1 MSNSNFSNNPGQ
13 ENYRGRSNNERSN
26 FRDRSGG
33 RRDGGGFRI
42 RLSDN
47 EMKAVKSI
55 QETFQLR
62 STVAV
67 LGFAIRTLSEMIKD
81 EKLIESITEYA
92 KNNKRNIKMSN
103 SNFSNNPGQENYR
116 GRSNNERSNFRDR
129 SGGRRDGGGFRIRLS
144 DNEMKAVKSIQETFQ
159 LRSTVAVLG
168 FSVRTLSEM
177 IKNEKLIESIT
188 EYAKNN

>member
-13 ENYRGRSNNERSN
+13 ENYRGPSNNGRSN

-55 QETFQLR
+55 QEAFQLR

-67 LGFAIRTLSEMIKD
+67 LGFSVRTLSEMIKD

-92 KNNKRNIKMSN
+92 KNNKNSSPNRQSQNSYEEKAKIHKSLIK
-103 SNFSNNPGQENYR
+103 R
-116 GRSNNERSNFRDR
+116 
-129 SGGRRDGGGFRIRLS
+129 
-144 DNEMKAVKSIQETFQ
+144 
-159 LRSTVAVLG
+159 
-168 FSVRTLSEM
+168 
-177 IKNEKLIESIT
+177 
-188 EYAKNN
+188 

>member
-1 MSNSNFSNNPGQ
+1 MANSNFSNNPGQ

-33 RRDGGGFRI
+33 RRDGGGGFRI

-55 QETFQLR
+55 QDAFQLR

-67 LGFAIRTLSEMIKD
+67 LGFSVRTLSEMIKD

-92 KNNKRNIKMSN
+92 KNNKN
-103 SNFSNNPGQENYR
+103 SSPNRQSQIPYEKKTKTTPDPFARPVKNSSTEENQ
-116 GRSNNERSNFRDR
+116 SSEVEE
-129 SGGRRDGGGFRIRLS
+129 DG
-144 DNEMKAVKSIQETFQ
+144 K
-159 LRSTVAVLG
+159 
-168 FSVRTLSEM
+168 
-177 IKNEKLIESIT
+177 
-188 EYAKNN
+188 

>member
-1 MSNSNFSNNPGQ
+1 
-13 ENYRGRSNNERSN
+13 
-26 FRDRSGG
+26 
-33 RRDGGGFRI
+33 
-42 RLSDN
+42 
-47 EMKAVKSI
+47 
-55 QETFQLR
+55 
-62 STVAV
+62 
-67 LGFAIRTLSEMIKD
+67 
-81 EKLIESITEYA
+81 
-92 KNNKRNIKMSN
+92 MSN

-177 IKNEKLIESIT
+177 IKDCLLYTSPNPRDRTTSRMPSS
-188 EYAKNN
+188 A

>member
-1 MSNSNFSNNPGQ
+1 MSNSNYDNATGK
-13 ENYRGRSNNERSN
+13 EIYRSRSNNDRSN

-55 QETFQLR
+55 QE
-62 STVAV
+62 
-67 LGFAIRTLSEMIKD
+67 K
-81 EKLIESITEYA
+81 
-92 KNNKRNIKMSN
+92 
-103 SNFSNNPGQENYR
+103 
-116 GRSNNERSNFRDR
+116 
-129 SGGRRDGGGFRIRLS
+129 
-144 DNEMKAVKSIQETFQ
+144 FQ

-177 IKNEKLIESIT
+177 IKDEKLIESIT
-188 EYAKNN
+188 TYAKNNKNSSPIRQSQNNAEDKTKKTPNPFARPVKSSSNEKAQSNELEKDDN

>member
-1 MSNSNFSNNPGQ
+1 MSNSNFGNNPGR
-13 ENYRGRSNNERSN
+13 ENYRGRPNNGRSD

-33 RRDGGGFRI
+33 KRDGGGFRI

-81 EKLIESITEYA
+81 EKLIGSITQYA
-92 KNNKRNIKMSN
+92 KNNKNSSSPKKELAYEKKNKIPAANPFARPVKKTPSEETKQNI
-103 SNFSNNPGQENYR
+103 
-116 GRSNNERSNFRDR
+116 D
-129 SGGRRDGGGFRIRLS
+129 
-144 DNEMKAVKSIQETFQ
+144 
-159 LRSTVAVLG
+159 
-168 FSVRTLSEM
+168 
-177 IKNEKLIESIT
+177 KLVE
-188 EYAKNN
+188 EGDDK

>member
-1 MSNSNFSNNPGQ
+1 MSNSNFSNNTGQ

-33 RRDGGGFRI
+33 RRDGGGGVRI

-55 QETFQLR
+55 QE
-62 STVAV
+62 A
-67 LGFAIRTLSEMIKD
+67 
-81 EKLIESITEYA
+81 
-92 KNNKRNIKMSN
+92 
-103 SNFSNNPGQENYR
+103 
-116 GRSNNERSNFRDR
+116 
-129 SGGRRDGGGFRIRLS
+129 
-144 DNEMKAVKSIQETFQ
+144 FQ

-177 IKNEKLIESIT
+177 IRDEKLIESIT
-188 EYAKNN
+188 EYAKNNKNSSPNRQSQNSYEEKTNKAPDPFARPVKSSSNDEIQSSKVEEKEIPSSEVEKDDK

>member
-1 MSNSNFSNNPGQ
+1 MSNSNYDNAPGK
-13 ENYRGRSNNERSN
+13 EIYRSRSNNDRSN

-55 QETFQLR
+55 QE
-62 STVAV
+62 
-67 LGFAIRTLSEMIKD
+67 K
-81 EKLIESITEYA
+81 
-92 KNNKRNIKMSN
+92 
-103 SNFSNNPGQENYR
+103 
-116 GRSNNERSNFRDR
+116 
-129 SGGRRDGGGFRIRLS
+129 
-144 DNEMKAVKSIQETFQ
+144 FQ

-177 IKNEKLIESIT
+177 IKDEKLIESIT
-188 EYAKNN
+188 TYAKNNKNSSPIRQSQNNAQKKTNTTPDPFARPVKSSSTEENQSRDVEEDDK

>member
-1 MSNSNFSNNPGQ
+1 MSNSNFGNNPRQ
-13 ENYRGRSNNERSN
+13 ENYRSHSNNERSN

-55 QETFQLR
+55 QETFQLK

-67 LGFAIRTLSEMIKD
+67 LGFSVRTLSEMIKD

-92 KNNKRNIKMSN
+92 KSNKNSSSN
-103 SNFSNNPGQENYR
+103 RQSQNTHEEKTKRTPDPFARP
-116 GRSNNERSNFRDR
+116 
-129 SGGRRDGGGFRIRLS
+129 L
-144 DNEMKAVKSIQETFQ
+144 KSTLTEEIQ
-159 LRSTVAVLG
+159 S
-168 FSVRTLSEM
+168 SEV
-177 IKNEKLIESIT
+177 EED
-188 EYAKNN
+188 E